1 MKKLMLS
8 ALLMTVAAQAFDHT
22 GVELTAENLTQCFAA
37 RVEAGE
43 EAVAIKESLI
53 VKIAAALEAGEITED
68 AAQALLAAIE
78 AL

>member
-1 MKKLMLS
+1 MLS
-8 ALLMTVAAQAFDHT
+8 ALLVTVAAQAFDHSS
-22 GVELTAENLTQCFAA
+22 VELTAENLTQCFAA

-43 EAVAIKESLI
+43 DAVAIKESLI

-68 AAQALLAAIE
+68 AAQVLLTAIE